1 MFKSSQNPQ
10 ISPQFYL
17 AILESNKSQM
27 FSLGTEFEITED
39 PKKNYENYIY
49 WSLSCEELKLN
60 HLKILI
66 YLFIFK

>member
-39 PKKNYENYIY
+39 PKKNYENDIY
-49 WSLSCEELKLN
+49 
-60 HLKILI
+60 
-66 YLFIFK
+66 